1 VKFDNMKKDEDY
13 KLNIHIEER
22 LNPLFYFEDG
32 LVVFTPIHHITR
44 GTCCGNKCRHCP
56 YEPLHIKGNSQLQ
69 DIYIKNNE
77 I

>member
-1 VKFDNMKKDEDY
+1 MKNDNWIY
-13 KLNIHIEER
+13 KLDLEER
-22 LNPLFYFEDG
+22 FNKPLFYFENE

-69 DIYIKNNE
+69 DIYIKE
-77 I
+77 

>member
-1 VKFDNMKKDEDY
+1 VERNDDWIY
-13 KLNIHIEER
+13 KLDLEER
-22 LNPLFYFEDG
+22 FNKPLFYFEDG

-69 DIYIKNNE
+69 DIYIKENE
-77 I
+77 

>member
-1 VKFDNMKKDEDY
+1 MKNDDWIY
-13 KLNIHIEER
+13 KLDLEER

-69 DIYIKNNE
+69 DIYIKE
-77 I
+77 

>member
-1 VKFDNMKKDEDY
+1 MKFDNMKKDKDY

-56 YEPLHIKGNSQLQ
+56 YEPKHTKGKVVLSEKLL
-69 DIYIKNNE
+69 KFTS
-77 I
+77 

>member
-1 VKFDNMKKDEDY
+1 MKKDEDY

-22 LNPLFYFEDG
+22 LIKPLFYFEDG
-32 LVVFTPIHHITR
+32 LVVFTPMYHITR

-69 DIYIKNNE
+69 DIYIKE
-77 I
+77 